1 MEIPASLTRVALAIL
16 AGAML
21 VASPHAQNQQQG
33 GHPGRLFP
41 PSDLGLLDAP
51 DRDLWQR
58 PDQIM
63 DAMAIA
69 DASVVGDIG
78 AGSGW
83 FTIRLARRVGPRGL
97 VYAEDVQKEMTTA
110 ISRRVGREGFN
121 NVKPVLGLRNDP
133 RLPAASLDAVL
144 MVDSYHEVED
154 RVTMLSNLA
163 KALKPQGR
171 LGIIDFR
178 LDGTGP
184 GPAPEERVGP
194 DVVVSDATK
203 AGLKLIRQEPFLPY
217 QYFLIFGK

>member
-1 MEIPASLTRVALAIL
+1 
-16 AGAML
+16 ML
-21 VASPHAQNQQQG
+21 VGILLTILSTAPHAQSQQKG

-41 PSDLGLLDAP
+41 PSDLGLLEAP

-69 DASVVGDIG
+69 DGSIVADIG

-83 FTIRLARRVGPRGL
+83 FTIRLARRVGPQGT
-97 VYAEDVQKEMTTA
+97 VYAEDVQKEMINA

-121 NVKPVLGLRNDP
+121 NVKPWLGTNNDA
-133 RLPAASLDAVL
+133 RLPASSLDAIL
-144 MVDSYHEVED
+144 MVDAYHEVED
-154 RVTMLSNLA
+154 RVTMLANLA

-171 LGIIDFR
+171 LGIVDFR

-184 GPAPEERVGP
+184 GPAPEERVSP
-194 DVVVSDATK
+194 DVVVNDAKK
-203 AGLKLIRQEPFLPY
+203 AGLKLLRQEPFLPY